1 MKISIFSGGRGNKNL
16 FKAFAKEQSE
26 HELSVIVNGLDDGA
40 STGDIRRLMD
50 YKVHGISDFLKT
62 ITAFSSSRLVDVM
75 ELRFPCND
83 SLLDKV
89 KMISIVYHFLEHNIV
104 PEFLLNADIKPTN
117 SELSFVKKHLLNFL
131 DYMYKSREEIIDL
144 SDYKVGNIIFASF
157 LIENNMNFDASI
169 KKFSKLCGI
178 QTNVKILEAAKVP
191 LSLVG
196 ILKNG
201 TLLPNEASVVLSRTN
216 DLIYKTYQ
224 ITNPLSLNQIR
235 KISSVE
241 KREKIHYL
249 SALET
254 RIDANNEVLDSLEC
268 SDIIIYG
275 SGTPY
280 SSILPSL
287 EYAGVADKIAS
298 KTCPKLLIANLQ
310 KETDNYIGTSS
321 LIDDILVFLNKSS
334 DYDHEPSRFVTH
346 VLVSSNNEGVNQIF
360 ADSDKIKDK
369 FPWITIIEGDFNHSS
384 IKGTHNGS
392 KVLSAILSLKK

>member
-16 FKAFAKEQSE
+16 FKAFTKEQNK
-26 HELSVIVNGLDDGA
+26 HELNVIVNGLDDGA

-50 YKVHGISDFLKT
+50 YKIHGISDFLKT
-62 ITAFSSSRLVDVM
+62 ITAFSNDPFIDIM
-75 ELRFPCND
+75 ELRFPSND
-83 SLLDKV
+83 SFLDKI
-89 KMISIVYHFLEHNIV
+89 KMISTVYQFLEQNLV
-104 PEFLLNADIKPTN
+104 PEFLINSNIKPTE
-117 SELSFVKKHLLNFL
+117 SQILFVKENLLNFI
-131 DYMYKSREEIIDL
+131 DYVYKSREEIVDL

-157 LIENNMNFDASI
+157 LIKNNLDFNESI
-169 KKFSKLCGI
+169 KKFCELCDI
-178 QTNVKILEAAKVP
+178 KSNVKILEAAKLP
-191 LSLVG
+191 LNLVG

-241 KREKIHYL
+241 KDDKIQYL
-249 SALET
+249 NALET
-254 RIDANNEVLDSLEC
+254 RIEANIEVLNSLEN

-287 EYAGVADKIAS
+287 EYIGVADKIAS
-298 KTCPKLLIANLQ
+298 KSCPKLLIANLQ

-321 LIDDILVFLNKSS
+321 LIEDIILFLNKSS
-334 DYDHEPSRFVTH
+334 DFSYESKSFITH
-346 VLVSSNNEGVNQIF
+346 VLVSNNNTIDNKI
-360 ADSDKIKDK
+360 DSDVELLKNK
-369 FPWITIIEGDFNHSS
+369 FPWITIIEDEFNDLNN
-384 IKGTHNGS
+384 KATHNGS
-392 KVLSAILSLKK
+392 KVLSSILNLKK

>member
-16 FKAFAKEQSE
+16 FKAFTKEQNK
-26 HELSVIVNGLDDGA
+26 HELNVIVNGLDDGA

-50 YKVHGISDFLKT
+50 YKIHGISDFLKT
-62 ITAFSSSRLVDVM
+62 ITAFSNDPFIDIM
-75 ELRFPCND
+75 ELRFPSND
-83 SLLDKV
+83 SFLEKI
-89 KMISIVYHFLEHNIV
+89 KMISTVYQFLEQNLV
-104 PEFLLNADIKPTN
+104 PEFLINSNIKPTE
-117 SELSFVKKHLLNFL
+117 SQILFVKENLLNFI
-131 DYMYKSREEIIDL
+131 DYVYKSREEIVDL

-157 LIENNMNFDASI
+157 LIKNNLDFNESI
-169 KKFSKLCGI
+169 KKFCELCDI
-178 QTNVKILEAAKVP
+178 KSNVKILEAAKLP
-191 LSLVG
+191 LNLVG

-241 KREKIHYL
+241 KDDKIQYL
-249 SALET
+249 NGLET
-254 RIDANNEVLDSLEC
+254 RIEANIEVLNSLEN

-287 EYAGVADKIAS
+287 EYIGVADKIAS
-298 KTCPKLLIANLQ
+298 KSCPKLLIANLQ

-321 LIDDILVFLNKSS
+321 LIEDIILFLKKSS
-334 DYDHEPSRFVTH
+334 DFSYESKSFITH
-346 VLVSSNNEGVNQIF
+346 ILVSNNNTIDNKI
-360 ADSDKIKDK
+360 DSDVELLKNK
-369 FPWITIIEGDFNHSS
+369 FPWITIIEDEFNDLNN
-384 IKGTHNGS
+384 KATHNGS
-392 KVLSAILSLKK
+392 KVLSSILNLKK